1 MANIEPHV
9 EIYDVE
15 KITQPT
21 YGNAGKIALVG
32 AFPTA
37 DFKLD
42 LFTDLQVAK
51 NALVGAYK
59 DPKDSSIENA
69 NKDDVPAAYSAY
81 YCLDY
86 AFNNTKQSRGAE
98 SVVIVNTNYG
108 KQTLVTESNNTDFAN
123 AFILLAE
130 EDFDILNIAEPI
142 ALATTV
148 NQTLKLNPKCET
160 IKAFIDSQY
169 VNQKPF
175 GLITGFDL
183 TDATAAIVQDFNE
196 LFADKGVYKAITT
209 PVRVNGDAEPLSI
222 AQSGSWHAAF
232 TAGIP
237 VNKSETAKVYE
248 GINGENTKD
257 EFPLTGA
264 VTWKKLL
271 DCGFHTTKYR
281 NRRDGTIQCLSNTT
295 PVGYDC
301 KIERVKNYMI
311 KRLTLADVLGN
322 DNDAITRDYVRGIF
336 EFEKNVAIQNRYLVD
351 MEYVIKAVETDKVT
365 ADLKLYISDIIRVVV
380 LNVSLEITAYKEE

>member
-1 MANIEPHV
+1 MTNIEPHV

-42 LFTDLQVAK
+42 LFTDLKVAK

-59 DPKDSSIENA
+59 DPKDNSVDNA
-69 NKDDVPAAYSAY
+69 SKEDVPSTYTAY

-86 AFNNTKQSRGAE
+86 IFNNNKQSRGAE

-108 KQTLVTESNNTDFAN
+108 KSPLVTESSNTDIAN
-123 AFILLAE
+123 AFVLLAE

-142 ALATTV
+142 ALVKNSA
-148 NQTLKLNPKCET
+148 LNPVCET
-160 IKAFIDSQY
+160 IKSFVDSQY
-169 VNQKPF
+169 KDQKPF

-183 TDATAAIVQDFNE
+183 TDATVAIIQEFNE
-196 LFADKGVYKAITT
+196 LFADKGIYKAIST
-209 PVRVNGDAEPLSI
+209 PVRPNGDAEALNI
-222 AQSGSWHAAF
+222 AQSGAWHAAF
-232 TAGIP
+232 TAGRP
-237 VNKSETAKVYE
+237 ANKSETAKVYE
-248 GINGENTKD
+248 GIIGENTKD
-257 EFPLTGA
+257 AFPMTGTI
-264 VTWKKLL
+264 TWKKLL
-271 DCGFHTTKYR
+271 DAGFHTTKYR
-281 NRRDGTIQCLSNTT
+281 NRRDSTIQCLSNVT
-295 PVGYDC
+295 PAGYDM

-311 KRLTLADVLGN
+311 KRLTLSDALGE
-322 DNDAITRDYVRGIF
+322 DNDGITRDHVRGIF
-336 EFEKNVAIQNRYLVD
+336 EFEKNTAIQNNYLVD
-351 MEYVIKAVETDKVT
+351 MEYVLKTVESDKVT

-380 LNVSLEITAYKEE
+380 LNVSLEITAYEED